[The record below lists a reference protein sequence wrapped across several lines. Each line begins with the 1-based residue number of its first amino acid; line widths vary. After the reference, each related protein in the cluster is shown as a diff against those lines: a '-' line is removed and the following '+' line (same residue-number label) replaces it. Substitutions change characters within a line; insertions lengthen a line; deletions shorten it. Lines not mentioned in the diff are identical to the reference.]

1 MVPQYSPLY
10 ATRQHRPQSGV
21 LRVVGWNPVT
31 NQPYLIPLKT
41 KASQQ
46 AGTQAQGSAVEWE
59 PRYGTLVYHDT
70 RREADAEFDRMIHEE
85 WKVVKEAE
93 SLLRA
98 V

>member
-21 LRVVGWNPVT
+21 LRVVGWSPVT

-46 AGTQAQGSAVEWE
+46 TRAQTRGNAVEWE
-59 PRYGTLVYHDT
+59 PGYGVLVYHDT
-70 RREADAEFDRMIHEE
+70 RREADAELDRMTHEE

-98 V
+98 A